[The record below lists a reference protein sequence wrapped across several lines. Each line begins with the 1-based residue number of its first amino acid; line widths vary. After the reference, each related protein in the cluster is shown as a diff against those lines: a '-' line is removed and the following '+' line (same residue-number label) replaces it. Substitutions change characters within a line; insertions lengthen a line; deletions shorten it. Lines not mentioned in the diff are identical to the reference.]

1 MYYLFNSH
9 LAPASEWRKLL
20 ASEGS
25 QSVRGTPY
33 DGFFIGLLIDVHH
46 KVEITRSHFDGN
58 NFQLCSSHIV
68 IIFIT
73 AFLLLIGFI
82 LLGSLVCRA
91 Y

>member
-25 QSVRGTPY
+25 QSIRGTPY

-46 KVEITRSHFDGN
+46 KVEITRSQFDG

-68 IIFIT
+68 IFFIT